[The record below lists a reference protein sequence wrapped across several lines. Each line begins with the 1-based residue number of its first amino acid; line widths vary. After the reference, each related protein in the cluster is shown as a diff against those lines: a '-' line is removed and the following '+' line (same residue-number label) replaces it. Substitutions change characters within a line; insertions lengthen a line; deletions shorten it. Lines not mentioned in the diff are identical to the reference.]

1 MAPVC
6 HTRTHFAQLRV
17 ALRLRVADVFPPPEQ
32 IQGWEGGSKFSRD
45 SLRAAMLPDSSS
57 YIECGPHVTSETS
70 VCFVKLLLYL
80 QFNIKLCFKNC

>member
-1 MAPVC
+1 
-6 HTRTHFAQLRV
+6 
-17 ALRLRVADVFPPPEQ
+17 
-32 IQGWEGGSKFSRD
+32 
-45 SLRAAMLPDSSS
+45 MLPDSSS